1 MRPLSILA
9 SLAACVLWLA
19 GCASSTP
26 SIVVAVEETKFP
38 VTFTGGHDF
47 GKNDFGRPVVLI
59 AAALDVKPEVF
70 REAFS
75 GVTPAKGGKP
85 SKEQT
90 EKNKSALMKVLAPHG
105 VTNER
110 LDEVSNYYR
119 FKPESGKIWPTTPA
133 KAYAVVDGGKIKQIV
148 VTEPGS
154 GYNSPPTAKVEG
166 VQGVEL
172 KVKLALGKE
181 LTKNGGVASV
191 EVVPTK

>member
-1 MRPLSILA
+1 MG
-9 SLAACVLWLA
+9 VLWLA
-19 GCASSTP
+19 GSASSTR
-26 SIVVAVEETKFP
+26 SIAFPAQETKVP
-38 VTFTGGHDF
+38 VTFTGGHDY

-59 AAALDVKPEVF
+59 AAALDVKPEIF
-70 REAFS
+70 REAFG

-133 KAYAVVDGGKIKQIV
+133 KAYAIVDGGKINEVV

-154 GYNSPPTAKVEG
+154 GYSSPPTAKLEG
-166 VQGVEL
+166 FQGFEL

-181 LTKNGGVASV
+181 LRKNGGVASI